1 MAKVKIWGAVAQFE
15 NPAELVHGVEKIRAA
30 GYTSVEAYSP
40 FPIHGMEKVL
50 GLGGSKVPWITLC
63 GGLCGLTLAV
73 WLQWWT
79 GEVDYPVII
88 GGKPLFAIEP
98 SVPIM
103 FELTI
108 LLSALSTFAGLMIL
122 NGMPKPYHP
131 LDSYAPFRRVTDDKF
146 FISIEAEDPQFDE
159 MAVKAALEQAGGTNF
174 ALVEG

>member
-1 MAKVKIWGAVAQFE
+1 
-15 NPAELVHGVEKIRAA
+15 
-30 GYTSVEAYSP
+30 
-40 FPIHGMEKVL
+40 
-50 GLGGSKVPWITLC
+50 
-63 GGLCGLTLAV
+63 
-73 WLQWWT
+73 
-79 GEVDYPVII
+79 
-88 GGKPLFAIEP
+88 
-98 SVPIM
+98 M